1 MLVVLDS
8 LLILRVV
15 VSNYSADESPD
26 RRLGHTHTHNMCI
39 IANAVQRRD
48 ASSVE
53 QSFYVALLN
62 AQQ

>member
-15 VSNYSADESPD
+15 VSNYGADESSD
-26 RRLGHTHTHNMCI
+26 RRLGHTHTYMCT
-39 IANAVQRRD
+39 IANAVQRRN
-48 ASSVE
+48 ASRIE
-53 QSFYVALLN
+53 QRFYVALLN

>member
-8 LLILRVV
+8 SLILRVV
-15 VSNYSADESPD
+15 VSNYCADEYSD
-26 RRLGHTHTHNMCI
+26 RRLGHADAFRKCI
-39 IANAVQRRD
+39 RI
-48 ASSVE
+48 E